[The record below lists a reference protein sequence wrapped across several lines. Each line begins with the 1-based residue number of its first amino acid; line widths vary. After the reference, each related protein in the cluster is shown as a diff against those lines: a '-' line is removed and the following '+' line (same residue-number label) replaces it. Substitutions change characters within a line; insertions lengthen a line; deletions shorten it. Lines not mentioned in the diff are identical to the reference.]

1 MRTAVVAVVFGLLPV
16 VFGAFAGAPAAQT
29 PGRPQGDAIRHLRL
43 GQENLRAEKW
53 DVAEAEF
60 RAAVKIDPLLEL
72 AHYGIGQ
79 VCMAT
84 KRYPEAVAAYRDCR
98 EAFKTQAARGQGS
111 RLDNEKRLSDQLQ
124 DLEEQKRMLQ
134 SGRLK
139 ALDLSSQIQRVDMM
153 INELRSRR
161 FQQADAAP
169 PVPTWISIA
178 LGSAYLR
185 TGAMADA
192 EREYRAAVAVDSK
205 LGEAHN
211 NLAVVYML
219 TKRFAEA
226 EAEIKTAEKSGF
238 KVNPQLKEDLKKA
251 AAAR

>member
-1 MRTAVVAVVFGLLPV
+1 MKRGVRDLVAIVFASMLAMPAV
-16 VFGAFAGAPAAQT
+16 AQT
-29 PGRPQGDAIRHLRL
+29 NAKQQAEAIRHLRL

-53 DVAEAEF
+53 DLAEAEF
-60 RAAVKIDPLLEL
+60 RAAIKLDPLLEL
-72 AHYGIGQ
+72 AHYGVGQ

-84 KRYPEAVAAYRDCR
+84 KRYPEAVTAYLDCR
-98 EAFKTQAARGQGS
+98 DAFRAQAARGQGA

-134 SGRLK
+134 SGRIK
-139 ALDLSSQIQRVDMM
+139 VLDLSAQIQKVDMM

-161 FQQADAAP
+161 FQVAEGPP
-169 PVPTWISIA
+169 PVPTWISVA
-178 LGSAYLR
+178 LGSAYFR

-192 EREYRAAVAVDSK
+192 EREYRAAVDVDPK

-219 TKRFAEA
+219 TRRFDEA
-226 EAEIKTAEKSGF
+226 EAAIKSAEKAGF
-238 KVNPQLKEDLKKA
+238 RVNAQLKEDLKKA
-251 AAAR
+251 TARR